1 MSYKNIFLQFFA
13 SVRGRVGRKA
23 VVMYDNED
31 DYCITGHQIGDDGQL
46 SHVKISNRFGSK
58 VLTLDRWIELCWP
71 DGHDYP
77 VPPEE
82 MERLID
88 REIGGAN

>member
-1 MSYKNIFLQFFA
+1 
-13 SVRGRVGRKA
+13 
-23 VVMYDNED
+23 MYHND
-31 DYCITGHQIGDDGQL
+31 DDHYIGAHAIGDDGQL

-58 VLTLDRWIELCWP
+58 ILTLDRWIELSWP
-71 DGHDYP
+71 EGADYP

-82 MERLID
+82 MARLID